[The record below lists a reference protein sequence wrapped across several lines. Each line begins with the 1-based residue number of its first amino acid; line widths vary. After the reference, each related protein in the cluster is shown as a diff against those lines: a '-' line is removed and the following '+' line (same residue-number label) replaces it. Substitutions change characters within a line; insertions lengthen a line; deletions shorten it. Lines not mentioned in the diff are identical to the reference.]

1 MLDQAQRARALRAA
15 QACRIH
21 GITQA
26 EIAEALGASQSQ
38 VSRILQA
45 QGHRTSRLFEEV
57 CLYVE
62 RFEGG
67 VTAEAVRSNDELIEA
82 LKVTWDG
89 SASHAKA
96 LSTVIR
102 SMAVLGSPRSSKFT
116 SPIKAGNDC

>member
-1 MLDQAQRARALRAA
+1 MIESALKARALRAA
-15 QACRIH
+15 QTCRLH

-26 EIAEALGASQSQ
+26 EIAEAVGASQSQ

-45 QGHRTSRLFEEV
+45 QGLRASRLFEEV

-67 VTAEAVRSNDELIEA
+67 VTADAVRENEELVGA

-96 LSTVIR
+96 LSAVIK
-102 SMAVLGSPRSSKFT
+102 SLSVLGAPRTAVNLSPAKG
-116 SPIKAGNDC
+116 KKC

>member
-1 MLDQAQRARALRAA
+1 MIESALIARALRAA
-15 QACRIH
+15 QTCRLH

-26 EIAEALGASQSQ
+26 EIAEAVGASQSQ

-45 QGHRTSRLFEEV
+45 QGLRASRLFEEV

-67 VTAEAVRSNDELIEA
+67 VTADAVRENEELVGA

-96 LSTVIR
+96 LSAVIK
-102 SMAVLGSPRSSKFT
+102 SLSVLGAPRAAVYLSPAKG
-116 SPIKAGNDC
+116 KK